1 MKESGFRVYLVDDDP
16 AVLKGLGR
24 LLRSGGY
31 EAVTFNSAQG
41 FMEAY
46 QPNAPG
52 CLVLD
57 ISMPGIT
64 GLGLQQWLMQ
74 KNWAIPV
81 IFLTGH
87 GDIPTSVRAMKEG
100 AIDFLT
106 KPVNDAQLLQAIQ
119 EASKREREIRAARAE
134 ASALQARLAQL
145 TPREREVLEQVVC
158 GKLNKQIAADLGTV
172 EKTIKVH
179 RARVMEKMGVE
190 SLAALAR
197 LAERAG
203 IGRLQPTPG
212 APPASVPPPG

>member
-1 MKESGFRVYLVDDDP
+1 MKEPGFRVYLVDDDP

-24 LLRSGGY
+24 LLSSAGY
-31 EAVTFNSAQG
+31 EAVIFSSAQQ
-41 FMEAY
+41 FMQAY
-46 QPNAPG
+46 QPNASG

-64 GLGLQQWLMQ
+64 GPELHQWLMQ
-74 KNWAIPV
+74 KNWPIPV

-100 AIDFLT
+100 AVDFLT
-106 KPVNDAQLLQAIQ
+106 KPVNDAELLQAIE
-119 EASKREREIRAARAE
+119 EASQRERKIRAARAE

-145 TPREREVLEQVVC
+145 TPREREVLEQVVS
-158 GKLNKQIAADLGTV
+158 GKLNKQIAAELGTV

-179 RARVMEKMGVE
+179 RARVMQKMGVE

-203 IGRLQPTPG
+203 IGRS
-212 APPASVPPPG
+212 APPANLPPPS